1 MFVFLQGPTFE
12 LCRHGHNEGGFRRD
26 VGAHFRSKMLIHR
39 PSFQHFSWN
48 SLCVVGFPPLLSPG
62 PPSDLFFRAG
72 CRAPTH
78 RFAQLGDHYGGSLFL
93 LLLPPL
99 LFLCTSLELFNK
111 FLLFIV
117 FQQELLLFA
126 SFRFILATKS
136 FVGICINL
144 LTAVLLGKLDTL
156 SLKCNPLYLKEF
168 QQCLFYDQKTNSTN

>member
-78 RFAQLGDHYGGSLFL
+78 RFAQLGDHYGGSLFFIAPSSTPFL
-93 LLLPPL
+93 VYISWTLQQVPAFHGFSAGAPFVR
-99 LFLCTSLELFNK
+99 LFPFYSSHQVFCWDLHKSPDCCPFRK
-111 FLLFIV
+111 ARHIV
-117 FQQELLLFA
+117 SEM
-126 SFRFILATKS
+126 
-136 FVGICINL
+136 
-144 LTAVLLGKLDTL
+144 
-156 SLKCNPLYLKEF
+156 
-168 QQCLFYDQKTNSTN
+168 